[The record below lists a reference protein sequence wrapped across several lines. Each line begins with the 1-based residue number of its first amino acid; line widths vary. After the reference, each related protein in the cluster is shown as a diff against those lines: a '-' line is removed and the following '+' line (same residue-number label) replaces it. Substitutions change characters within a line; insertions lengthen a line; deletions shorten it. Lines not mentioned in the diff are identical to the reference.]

1 MLKWFEKWIIK
12 RLLNRV
18 TDGLPILKE
27 RLEEYWEKFLEGVTD
42 GSHDKHWQ
50 DLHVNG
56 LWKVDDYRESLKGT
70 EPGA

>member
-27 RLEEYWEKFLEGVTD
+27 RLEEYWEINKDEIVEQVKEKIKEFVRAKIG
-42 GSHDKHWQ
+42 H
-50 DLHVNG
+50 
-56 LWKVDDYRESLKGT
+56 
-70 EPGA
+70 